1 METTA
6 SSWSTTGSGAQVFLK
21 LLKLL
26 KLRKSSLKIFKRL
39 FKVNVLAAEAR
50 DSRTPRDRKTR
61 FARAGSGLGHFPCR
75 LRSKPCD
82 SGAVGR
88 LGQMSPKKSLE
99 RAP

>member
-50 DSRTPRDRKTR
+50 DS
-61 FARAGSGLGHFPCR
+61 
-75 LRSKPCD
+75 
-82 SGAVGR
+82 
-88 LGQMSPKKSLE
+88 
-99 RAP
+99 